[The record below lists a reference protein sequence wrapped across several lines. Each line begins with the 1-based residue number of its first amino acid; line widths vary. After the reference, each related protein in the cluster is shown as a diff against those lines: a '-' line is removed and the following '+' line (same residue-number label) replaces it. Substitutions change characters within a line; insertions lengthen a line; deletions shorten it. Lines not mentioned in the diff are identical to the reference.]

1 MEIKAASRKF
11 VYKIHS
17 TRLRKARWDLTLPI
31 EEAMKNNEIIPI
43 ADSTMLRW
51 MDELSGISRTSGQA
65 DVLREKI
72 FNLQHMDIPQKR
84 KQLKALYL
92 ELDTL
97 QFCPDYLCLIIDKL
111 SDYDRAVQ
119 KSGFRV
125 NGTRYRRL
133 LATNGGVKNRV
144 IVFTSEQLL
153 SLLKERLCNGRNMNL
168 PHVPAKFGSYEALT
182 CSSTVPVSS
191 PNIIIVPDCEVSFK
205 EDIIRLDDS
214 CPGEPSMTYERDYP
228 ICKNASDGF
237 GLVLPSRALKW
248 GLELGLDYIPSG
260 FCTRPYAWGKGMA
273 VTFDFHEFATSVAHK
288 NTVVDVWGTS
298 RSIFDADVILTA
310 SMVKLWDSYK
320 SLDDYLYYCRKNHY
334 EFGITKVCPPVLEEE
349 RCLNYQFLQSYRL
362 SDSDIDALV
371 TPAVEEF
378 REVLGGNPMKSVLFL
393 RGTHITEETAA
404 QCDFNYIKA
413 LQIDERM
420 AQDPH
425 VRTSIYRTLK
435 KRIDEA
441 KTGVL
446 KVHGNYQIACG
457 DPYALCQS
465 IFGLPVTG
473 LLKKGEFYSKYWTDR
488 NIHKVTAFRA
498 PMTCHNN
505 IRRLNL
511 PASEDQ
517 IYWYRYLKTM
527 LVFNCWDTAAE
538 AMNGEDFDG
547 DMNFTTDNPV
557 LMEKHRILPAIL
569 CIQRRAEKKVITEEL
584 LIKANKDS
592 FGDDI
597 GIYTNGITSQFEVQS
612 RFPLDSSQYKE
623 LEYRIMCGQLFQQ
636 NAIDKTKGIIAKPR
650 PKYWFD
656 SYDSRPAPSDSP
668 DVLEE
673 KEFRMQTA
681 AVKKPYFLQ
690 YVYPQVQKD
699 YKKYISDTEKKCRIE
714 FGMSLEELMNRP
726 LKNEEEALFLKYYEK
741 RMPVGTGPS
750 VINRICRMIEDTFDG
765 YLTQVKCDN
774 EFDWSLLKSG
784 REYEDSEEYKKNRQ
798 KITLLY
804 KQYQTCTSHFMQQA
818 AKEGLKPE
826 DIREQRIVLL
836 KRFRQECLIQCPD
849 TQMLSD
855 ITLDITYSSGSSRQF
870 AWDMCGD
877 IFVENLLRKN
887 NGIIRYPVKDP
898 EGSLTYL
905 GETFAI
911 REKQLTK
918 TP

>member
-1 MEIKAASRKF
+1 MEMKAATRKF

-31 EEAMKNNEIIPI
+31 DEAMKNNEIIPI

-51 MDELSGISRTSGQA
+51 IDELSGISRASGQA
-65 DVLREKI
+65 EVLRKKI
-72 FNLQHMDIPQKR
+72 VNLQHMDLPSKR
-84 KQLKALYL
+84 KQLRSLYL
-92 ELDTL
+92 ELNKL
-97 QFCPDYLCLIIDKL
+97 QFCPGYLCLIIDKL

-125 NGTRYRRL
+125 NGIRYRRL

-144 IVFTSEQLL
+144 IIFTSEQLL
-153 SLLKERLCNGRNMNL
+153 SPLKERLNNGRNMSL
-168 PHVPAKFGSYEALT
+168 PHVPAKFGSYEALA

-191 PNIIIVPDCEVSFK
+191 PDIIIVPDCKVSFK

-214 CPGEPSMTYERDYP
+214 GPGEPSMTYEKDYP
-228 ICKNASDGF
+228 ISKNASDGF
-237 GLVLPSRALKW
+237 GLILPSRAVKW

-260 FCTRPYAWGKGMA
+260 FCTRPYAWGKGMV
-273 VTFDFHEFATSVAHK
+273 VTFDFHEFASSVAHED
-288 NTVVDVWGTS
+288 TVVDIWGDR

-310 SMVKLWDSYK
+310 SMLKLWDSYN
-320 SLDDYLYYCRKNHY
+320 SLDDYLYHCRKNHY

-349 RCLNYQFLQSYRL
+349 RNLNYQFIQSYHL
-362 SDSDIDALV
+362 SDSDIEELV
-371 TPAVEEF
+371 KPTADEF
-378 REVLGGNPMKSVLFL
+378 QEVLGENSMKAVLFL
-393 RGTHITEETAA
+393 RGTSITEETAA
-404 QCDFNYIKA
+404 HCDFNYIKA

-488 NIHKVTAFRA
+488 NVQTVTAFRA

-505 IRRLNL
+505 IRLLNFS
-511 PASEDQ
+511 ACEDQ
-517 IYWYRYLKTM
+517 TYWYRYLKTI
-527 LVFNCWDTAAE
+527 LVFNCWDTTAE

-547 DMNFTTDNPV
+547 DMNFTTDNAV
-557 LMEKHRILPAIL
+557 LMRNHRILPAIL
-569 CIQRRAEKKVITEEL
+569 CIQRRAEKKVITEDL

-612 RFPLDSSQYKE
+612 CFPEDSPQYKE
-623 LEYRIMCGQLFQQ
+623 LEYRIICGQLFQQ
-636 NAIDKTKGIIAKPR
+636 NAIDKTKGILAKSR

-656 SYDSRPAPSDSP
+656 NYENRPGPDDSP
-668 DVLEE
+668 DVLKQ
-673 KEFRMQTA
+673 KEFRLQTA

-699 YKKYISDTEKKCRIE
+699 YKKYICDTEKKCRIE
-714 FGMSLEELMNRP
+714 FGLSLEELMGKS
-726 LKNEEEALFLKYYEK
+726 LKSEEENLFLEYYEK

-750 VINRICRMIEDTFDG
+750 VMNRICRIIEGAFDQ
-765 YLTQVKCDN
+765 YLTKSTFGS
-774 EFDWSLLKSG
+774 EFDWSILKSG
-784 REYEDSEEYKKNRQ
+784 CEYKDLEQYRKSLL

-804 KQYQTCTSHFMQQA
+804 KQYQTCTTHFMQQA
-818 AKEGLKPE
+818 AKEGMKPE

-836 KRFRQECLIQCPD
+836 KRFRQECLIQCPNP
-849 TQMLSD
+849 QMMSD
-855 ITLDITYSSGSSRQF
+855 IILDITYSSGSSRQF
-870 AWDMCGD
+870 AWDICGD
-877 IFVENLLRKN
+877 IFVENLLQKN
-887 NGIIRYPVKDP
+887 NNIIRYPEKDP

-905 GETFAI
+905 GETFTI
-911 REKQLTK
+911 RRKQLNK
-918 TP
+918 TL